1 MAPAAGATAVT
12 LCRRAR
18 REQRHGEATVTG
30 NYASLRYRSVTV
42 APCHS
47 SPEQGPGPNSA
58 GPVCRVGHAAMVLTT
73 YCRWQE
79 PEHNQEPD
87 FWPTP
92 ISPTL
97 AQARTSEP
105 RKTRALRARLAAHAT
120 TGNRLL
126 APVSLLLSSSDLAL
140 GSDHGHVLGLD
151 HAHATGWGRAQA
163 AASYCPRSRPI

>member
-1 MAPAAGATAVT
+1 MW
-12 LCRRAR
+12 
-18 REQRHGEATVTG
+18 
-30 NYASLRYRSVTV
+30 
-42 APCHS
+42 
-47 SPEQGPGPNSA
+47 
-58 GPVCRVGHAAMVLTT
+58 RVGHAANPAMVLTT
-73 YCRWQE
+73 RCRWQE

-87 FWPTP
+87 VWPTP
-92 ISPTL
+92 GISLTL

-105 RKTRALRARLAAHAT
+105 RKTRALRAPLAAHAT

-151 HAHATGWGRAQA
+151 HAHVLGLDHAHATGWGRAQA